1 MGKVTRYK
9 KEINQ
14 QMDILQEMMESNLH
28 LTEPKKVLTYIDG
41 ISFKLTF
48 ISEED
53 REYIQCAQHA
63 IEEGLEWNV

>member
-1 MGKVTRYK
+1 MGKVNRYK
-9 KEINQ
+9 KEITK

-41 ISFKLTF
+41 ISFKWTF

-53 REYIQCAQHA
+53 REYIQCAQTA